1 MHNILRDRVHQ
12 ASVNA
17 GWWTNLATG
26 ESILETRN
34 RPEMM
39 LLTVSELCEA
49 IEDPWSADSHL
60 PDELS
65 LHTEIADAAIRTL
78 DQAGGDGID
87 LDLIPDPEVLA
98 LALADYWF
106 EELVVIIGSKALEA
120 YRKGRTEQYHQ
131 AMNLFY
137 HKLFE
142 VADFYG
148 FDLMPVI
155 EKKLAYNAQRA
166 DHKVEN
172 RLAEGGKK
180 I

>member
-1 MHNILRDRVHQ
+1 MSHNILRDRVHQ
-12 ASVNA
+12 ANVAA
-17 GWWTNLATG
+17 GWWTDLKTNQ
-26 ESILETRN
+26 SILETRN

-39 LLTVSELCEA
+39 LLTISELCEA
-49 IEDPWSADSHL
+49 VEDPWSADSHL

-65 LHTEIADAAIRTL
+65 LHTEIADAAIRVL
-78 DQAGGDGID
+78 DQCGSDKID
-87 LDLIPDPEVLA
+87 LDTVPNDDDLA
-98 LALADYWF
+98 LTEYWF
-106 EELVVIIGSKALEA
+106 EDLVVIIGSKALEA

-166 DHKVEN
+166 DHKIEN
-172 RLAEGGKK
+172 RLADGGKK

>member
-1 MHNILRDRVHQ
+1 MMNHNELRDRVH
-12 ASVNA
+12 AANVKA
-17 GWWTNLATG
+17 GWWSNLQTG
-26 ESILETRN
+26 ESIIETRN

-49 IEDPWSADSHL
+49 VEDPWSADSHL

-65 LHTEIADAAIRTL
+65 LHTEIADAAIRIL

-87 LDLIPDPEVLA
+87 LDIIPDADELA
-98 LALADYWF
+98 LKEYWF
-106 EELVVIIGSKALEA
+106 EEIVVIIASKALEA
-120 YRKGRTEQYHQ
+120 YRKGRTEQYH
-131 AMNLFY
+131 AAINLFY

-166 DHKVEN
+166 DHKIEN
-172 RLAEGGKK
+172 RMAEGGKK